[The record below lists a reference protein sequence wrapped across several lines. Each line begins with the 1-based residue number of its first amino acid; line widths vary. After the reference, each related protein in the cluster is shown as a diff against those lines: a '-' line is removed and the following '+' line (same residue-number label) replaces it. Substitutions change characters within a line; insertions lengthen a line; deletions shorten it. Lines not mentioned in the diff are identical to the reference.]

1 MLLCGSIWFFTLTD
15 ADKLELLILQKYAG
29 EVDRETLSDGAARGM
44 IGALGDR
51 HSVYFDEDE
60 YTMFME
66 ELDAS
71 YTGIGIEVQL
81 KDGRMQVISPFE
93 GSPAADA
100 GVLAGDI
107 IEKVDD
113 IVITEQTYAAAIAHM
128 RKKEGEGPI
137 TLFVLRGGETLEI
150 PVIRREITVKTV
162 TTEFL
167 DDIAYIRIRS
177 FDAPTAGEMA
187 EAIEMAEKQ
196 NVRGLIIDVRNNPGG
211 YLNSVT
217 SIADMLLPR
226 CTVVYT
232 KDKNG
237 EQQFIYESD
246 ADCTP
251 LPIVLLIN
259 ENSASASEVLAGAL
273 KDNNR
278 AKLVGTKTFG
288 KGSVQ
293 SIFELRRGGA
303 KITVA
308 HFYTA
313 GGYRIDANGIEPT
326 HPVEN
331 TNPSID
337 TQLAA
342 AIALFDTN
350 MQ

>member
-1 MLLCGSIWFFTLTD
+1 MLLCAGIWFCTLTD
-15 ADKLELLILQKYAG
+15 ADKLEILILHRYAG
-29 EVDRETLSDGAARGM
+29 EVSRETLSDGAARGM
-44 IGALGDR
+44 ISALGDR

-93 GSPAADA
+93 GTPASEA

-107 IEKVDD
+107 IQKVDD
-113 IVITEQTYAAAIAHM
+113 IVVTEQTYAAAIAHM
-128 RKKEGEGPI
+128 RTKDGDAPI
-137 TLFVLRGGETLEI
+137 TLTVIRAGETLEI
-150 PVIRREITVKTV
+150 PVIRREITLKTV
-162 TTEFL
+162 TTEMRE
-167 DDIAYIRIRS
+167 DIAYIRIRS

-187 EAIEMAEKQ
+187 AAIESAERQ
-196 NVRGLIIDVRNNPGG
+196 NARGLIIDVRDNPGG

-232 KDKNG
+232 KDKN
-237 EQQFIYESD
+237 EKQQFIYESD

-293 SIFELRRGGA
+293 SIFKLGRGGA

-326 HPVEN
+326 HVVEN
-331 TNPSID
+331 ID
-337 TQLAA
+337 PGVDAQLEA
-342 AIALFDTN
+342 AIALFD
-350 MQ
+350 

>member
-1 MLLCGSIWFFTLTD
+1 MLLCAGIWFCTLTD
-15 ADKLELLILQKYAG
+15 ADKLEFLILHRYAG
-29 EVDRETLSDGAARGM
+29 EVSRETLSDGAARGM
-44 IGALGDR
+44 ISALGDR

-93 GSPAADA
+93 GTPASEA

-107 IEKVDD
+107 IQKVDD
-113 IVITEQTYAAAIAHM
+113 IVVTEQTYAAAIAHM
-128 RKKEGEGPI
+128 RTKDGDAPI
-137 TLFVLRGGETLEI
+137 TLTVIRAGETLEI
-150 PVIRREITVKTV
+150 PVIRREITLKTV
-162 TTEFL
+162 TTEMRE
-167 DDIAYIRIRS
+167 DIAYIRIRS

-187 EAIEMAEKQ
+187 AAIESAERQ
-196 NVRGLIIDVRNNPGG
+196 NARGLIIDVRDNPGG

-232 KDKNG
+232 KDKN
-237 EQQFIYESD
+237 EKQQFIYESD

-293 SIFELRRGGA
+293 SIFKLGRGGA

-326 HPVEN
+326 HVVEN
-331 TNPSID
+331 ID
-337 TQLAA
+337 PGVDAQLEA
-342 AIALFDTN
+342 AIALFD
-350 MQ
+350 